1 MVYFKMLT
9 QQHRGGFITMPV
21 EAIFYIRD
29 SALLASTAVRFYNEH
44 KDAFR
49 TMQSQMNGGLM
60 LPSEEQRQEEEA
72 QFSTMSESE
81 WAEMMYYEGLEG

>member
-1 MVYFKMLT
+1 
-9 QQHRGGFITMPV
+9 
-21 EAIFYIRD
+21 
-29 SALLASTAVRFYNEH
+29 
-44 KDAFR
+44 
-49 TMQSQMNGGLM
+49 M